1 MIFYASMY
9 TEGLIRDAIISKICL
24 GKMIESLETVI
35 KDVSD
40 EPSRSEDVFRVYEL
54 FFHILQRELEERKI
68 EKVEIGMVLDVTGCE
83 IDHTLEMT
91 SNGFFICS
99 KGEREECTMQD
110 VLEDMYQPEH
120 VIGRVTGAITRQHN
134 KLLIEDLKS
143 GIKYIGDLVANENKI
158 YKNSGPFCY
167 VNETNNNGTDVDYN
181 PATQEEADISTLAS
195 SSDGKEVNESEAF
208 DKGT

>member
-1 MIFYASMY
+1 MRAMY
-9 TEGLIRDAIISKICL
+9 TEGLIRDAIISKIWL

-99 KGEREECTMQD
+99 KGEREEYTMQD

-120 VIGRVTGAITRQHN
+120 VIKHVTARNTQRQHN
-134 KLLIEDLKS
+134 KLLMRIS
-143 GIKYIGDLVANENKI
+143 SLVSN
-158 YKNSGPFCY
+158 
-167 VNETNNNGTDVDYN
+167 
-181 PATQEEADISTLAS
+181 TL
-195 SSDGKEVNESEAF
+195 VI
-208 DKGT
+208 